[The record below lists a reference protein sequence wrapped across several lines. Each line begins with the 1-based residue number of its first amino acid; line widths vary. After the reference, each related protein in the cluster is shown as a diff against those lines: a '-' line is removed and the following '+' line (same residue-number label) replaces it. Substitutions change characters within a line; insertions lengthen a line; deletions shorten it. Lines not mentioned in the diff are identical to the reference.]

1 MDRLVNQIQ
10 RSKHN
15 LKVKLNER
23 LITSRCKVPN
33 CQPTYFQVAKELT
46 NNASLKIKGVS
57 TLLDVLD
64 AINLNNN
71 FQLKT
76 LQDSG
81 SRLAYHSHNQLVSSA
96 KNGIDYNTILKSNQ
110 NMAEFS
116 SNSSL
121 NSVHHL
127 KNRSEICENQV
138 DSRILT
144 RKIACMNKI
153 KKKVTDQVVLDVITA
168 IIHKIPMTMNF
179 LKSGRRLLIN

>member
-1 MDRLVNQIQ
+1 M
-10 RSKHN
+10 
-15 LKVKLNER
+15 
-23 LITSRCKVPN
+23 
-33 CQPTYFQVAKELT
+33 
-46 NNASLKIKGVS
+46 
-57 TLLDVLD
+57 LDVLD

-81 SRLAYHSHNQLVSSA
+81 SRLAYHSHHQLVSSA

-121 NSVHHL
+121 NSVHRL

-144 RKIACMNKI
+144 SKIACMNKI
-153 KKKVTDQVVLDVITA
+153 
-168 IIHKIPMTMNF
+168 
-179 LKSGRRLLIN
+179 

>member
-1 MDRLVNQIQ
+1 M
-10 RSKHN
+10 
-15 LKVKLNER
+15 
-23 LITSRCKVPN
+23 
-33 CQPTYFQVAKELT
+33 
-46 NNASLKIKGVS
+46 
-57 TLLDVLD
+57 LDVLD

-127 KNRSEICENQV
+127 KNQSEICENQV

-153 KKKVTDQVVLDVITA
+153 KKKKKVTDQDVMDVMTA

-179 LKSGRRLLIN
+179 PKSGRRLLIN

>member
-1 MDRLVNQIQ
+1 M
-10 RSKHN
+10 
-15 LKVKLNER
+15 
-23 LITSRCKVPN
+23 
-33 CQPTYFQVAKELT
+33 AKELT

-57 TLLDVLD
+57 TLLYVLD

-127 KNRSEICENQV
+127 KSRSEICENQV

-144 RKIACMNKI
+144 SKIACMNKI
-153 KKKVTDQVVLDVITA
+153 IKKKKKKKVTDQVVMDVMTA
-168 IIHKIPMTMNF
+168 IIHKIPMTVNF

>member
-1 MDRLVNQIQ
+1 M
-10 RSKHN
+10 
-15 LKVKLNER
+15 
-23 LITSRCKVPN
+23 
-33 CQPTYFQVAKELT
+33 
-46 NNASLKIKGVS
+46 
-57 TLLDVLD
+57 LDVLD

-127 KNRSEICENQV
+127 KNQSEICENQV

-153 KKKVTDQVVLDVITA
+153 KKKKKVTDQDVMDVMTA